1 MIIAQQLNKSI
12 NLRKKNVRTK
22 NVRTKNTISH
32 HRSKILTQN
41 TVYCTA
47 LGA

>member
-1 MIIAQQLNKSI
+1 MITAQQLNKSI
-12 NLRKKNVRTK
+12 NLRKK

-41 TVYCTA
+41 IVYCTA